1 MCNTRCH
8 YQFVYDEEWSLDD
21 YEYSDI
27 AAAIDVLLE
36 GIPVVYEDSRERS
49 LALTKLEECQMW
61 LERANI
67 K

>member
-1 MCNTRCH
+1 MSNATWH
-8 YQFVYDEEWSLDD
+8 YQLVYDKEWSLND
-21 YEYSDI
+21 YEFSDI
-27 AAAIDVLLE
+27 AAAVDVLLE

-49 LALTKLEECQMW
+49 LALTKLEECSMW